1 MLKAHIEKLKI
12 IRVTLYIYICVLLF
26 RYSKFLDFLNITL
39 KIKYFYLKVL
49 VEIQNSNN
57 LRPRYLK

>member
-1 MLKAHIEKLKI
+1 MCAKSTYRKVKYNTSYLI
-12 IRVTLYIYICVLLF
+12 YIYMLLF

-57 LRPRYLK
+57 LRPRYSK

>member
-1 MLKAHIEKLKI
+1 M
-12 IRVTLYIYICVLLF
+12 LLF
-26 RYSKFLDFLNITL
+26 RYSKFLDFFFNITR

-57 LRPRYLK
+57 LRPRYSK

>member
-12 IRVTLYIYICVLLF
+12 IRVTLYIYIYMLLF

>member
-1 MLKAHIEKLKI
+1 M
-12 IRVTLYIYICVLLF
+12 LLF